1 METRKVQQVG
11 GGTYTVSLPK
21 EWAESEGVTP
31 GTEVALSA
39 HIDGTLVVRTEA
51 RERAPDGRVTVPV
64 GDDPDAV
71 ERLVRAGYAAGS
83 TELRLDSP
91 GGLSADQARALQRV
105 GRGLTGVA
113 IGEDEEGV
121 TVRTLVDPGEV
132 SVRQSVRQLQY
143 VALSMHRD
151 AVAGLAGAGMA
162 NPGDRDDQ
170 ADRLYALV
178 ERHLTRGLARLEEVD
193 ALGLDR
199 TELFEL
205 WATARELERV
215 ADHAERVAR
224 TASDLGA
231 GAGVAEDPVG
241 AIDDLACAA
250 RAVVEDAVGLVVD
263 GRGLE
268 TAHEVLCAR
277 DRVRAEGETLD
288 RRLFEAEGVDYRL
301 TRVLDSVVR
310 TAEHG
315 GNIAEVG
322 LQRALRRERVDAP
335 AAST

>member
-21 EWAESEGVTP
+21 EWAEREGVTA
-31 GTEVALSA
+31 GTEVALYA
-39 HIDGTLVVRTEA
+39 HIDGTLAVRA
-51 RERAPDGRVTVPV
+51 GDRERAPDGPIAVPV
-64 GDDPDAV
+64 DDDPGAV
-71 ERLVRAGYAAGS
+71 ERVVRAGYAAGS

-91 GGLSADQARALQRV
+91 GGLSAEQERALQRV

-113 IGEDEEGV
+113 IGESEDGA

-151 AVAGLAGAGMA
+151 ALAALDGAGMA
-162 NPGDRDDQ
+162 DPGDRDDQ

-178 ERHLTRGLARLEEVD
+178 ERHLTRGLARLGEVD

-199 TELFEL
+199 SELFEL

-224 TASDLGA
+224 TAAELDA
-231 GAGVAEDPVG
+231 GGGGPVG
-241 AIDDLACAA
+241 DIDDLACGA

-268 TAHEVLCAR
+268 AAHEVLRAR
-277 DRVRAEGETLD
+277 DRVRDEGEALD

-322 LQRALRRERVDAP
+322 LQRALRRERADAP
-335 AAST
+335 APST